1 MANDF
6 EYLFLFTDFLIY
18 YFVKCLINI
27 FPIFLCI
34 KYFFYRFIRVLD
46 TYVCFIFLQFCSFK
60 EQFLDSLVI
69 IDIEIFYSHIQVR
82 DVIRLL
88 ITKAK
93 KKIDLQE
100 EIKGGSSH
108 CGTTGSVAFG
118 EPWNTVWVPGLVEIW
133 CCCSCGLGHNFG
145 SDLIPGLGSSVC
157 LGEAK
162 KRKKQNQT
170 ASLAFSP
177 QETS

>member
-1 MANDF
+1 MLSHVSHVVRICITLMANDF

-93 KKIDLQE
+93 KKNRLTRRNKRREFSLWHHGISGIWGALEHSLGPWTGRDLVLLQLW
-100 EIKGGSSH
+100 IR
-108 CGTTGSVAFG
+108 
-118 EPWNTVWVPGLVEIW
+118 LR
-133 CCCSCGLGHNFG
+133 L
-145 SDLIPGLGSSVC
+145 
-157 LGEAK
+157 
-162 KRKKQNQT
+162 
-170 ASLAFSP
+170 
-177 QETS
+177 